1 MRVKTSQENSFSD
14 MNVRIPA
21 SELDVLN
28 RIISWPVIESALMPI
43 QGDYPALSLFK
54 MVLLQTWYNLSDA
67 KMAEAMNRD
76 LVFIRFCGF
85 SLEGN
90 KPDAATLCRFRNRL
104 NQGNYLDSLLSM
116 INKSLEA
123 HELKL
128 VNGKY
133 VSSDATLIQSSR
145 RPKKVLEENPADK
158 SIEVTYSDDK
168 EATWLKKGDRLV
180 YGYSASVITDKA
192 GLVET
197 VVTFPANRSEMTRL
211 EEVLEEANL
220 KEGQVLL
227 YDKGIDSQ
235 ANKNLLKAR
244 GIKDGIMRK
253 KPKGGSLSYWASLRN
268 RLIGRRRFVVER
280 TFGTLKRTY
289 GLHRARYLGLN
300 KVNAEVKIKSIAYN
314 IKRGLNQYIQR
325 LQDCYA

>member
-1 MRVKTSQENSFSD
+1 MRVKTSQETSFSD
-14 MNVRIPA
+14 MNVRIPE
-21 SELDVLN
+21 SELDVLKK
-28 RIISWPVIESALMPI
+28 IINWPVIEKVLTPL
-43 QGDYPALSLFK
+43 QGDYSALSLFR
-54 MVLLQTWYNLSDA
+54 MMLLQTWYNLSDA

-116 INKSLEA
+116 INKNLEA
-123 HELKL
+123 HDLKL
-128 VNGKY
+128 MNGKY

-145 RPKKVLEENPADK
+145 RPKKVIEENQADK
-158 SIEVTYSDDK
+158 SVEVTYSDDK
-168 EATWLKKGDRLV
+168 EATWLKKGDQLI
-180 YGYSASVITDKA
+180 YGYSANVVTDEA
-192 GLVET
+192 GLVEA

-211 EEVLEEANL
+211 EEVLQEANL
-220 KEGQVLL
+220 IEGQVLL
-227 YDKGIDSQ
+227 YDKGVDSQ
-235 ANKNLLKAR
+235 ANRNLLKAR

-253 KPKGGSLSYWASLRN
+253 KPKGGNLSYWARLKN

-289 GLHRARYLGLN
+289 GLHRARYLGLK